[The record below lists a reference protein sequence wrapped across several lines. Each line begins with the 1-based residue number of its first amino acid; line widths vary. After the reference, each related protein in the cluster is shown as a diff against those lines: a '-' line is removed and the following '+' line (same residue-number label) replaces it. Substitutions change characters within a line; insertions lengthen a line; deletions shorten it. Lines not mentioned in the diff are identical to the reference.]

1 MRGVG
6 RRGPLSPALSPLR
19 GARGIGRGAL
29 SLLRG
34 ARGAEQGRPRFPGG
48 RGVLAALVVVVVVV
62 VLGGAG
68 GARGEGGG
76 GRLEVAP
83 SSLSFDEAGETRTL
97 VLRNA
102 GGAALHVGAISF
114 VVAGGRGASEFRLD
128 ALGPHELAPGESLAV
143 PVTYHP
149 VGSASRASFAALLIP
164 ADDPRLPAD
173 LGGRLSG
180 PVTRRIATVALR
192 AGETH
197 LLTAIFLLPLLGAL
211 LLGIPALGSGRRPRV
226 ARAIAALAAGGPL
239 VLAALALARFD
250 PTSTVTEGGFGVQL
264 VAHHVLVRALD
275 IEYFVGVD
283 GLSIAF
289 VALAALLGFVA
300 TVSMRSGAA
309 VAPSSDASSGARAGA
324 PPRAAALLLQAGA
337 SGVFVA
343 LDGFLF
349 WLFWLLAI
357 VGVAA
362 LARASVTSA
371 PGSGRREPS
380 LNVATILVAIFAG
393 AAILLLALGA
403 LHAHSTATYLCDGT
417 PASHT
422 FDLVKLANANG
433 GAFAAAP
440 ARLFGLPFGAV
451 TFWALFAAFAMTA
464 PLFPLG
470 AWAPALASRAPA
482 GVAGLLSGI
491 LPAMAIYGLARLA
504 LPLVPEAALS
514 ASPAIAALGTFGVLY
529 ATLLARAATD
539 VRRFLACAGSARVA
553 FCLVGLSRAT
563 PAGLSGALAQVLASA
578 VVSTL
583 CFGLADAALAPGATL
598 ADLEGLAGRAPRAA
612 KLLAFAAL
620 ASMGAPGLATF
631 FGPALI
637 VLDAFGRHAALASLL
652 LVAFAF
658 CTGAHA
664 RVVRRA
670 FSPAGADMNA
680 DAGAGPGDLDRR
692 ALALALPL
700 AALVLAFGLAPA
712 ALLDVFAVSVRDLV
726 RLLASTRG

>member
-1 MRGVG
+1 MRDVG
-6 RRGPLSPALSPLR
+6 ARGPLSPALSPLPGASER
-19 GARGIGRGAL
+19 GGGRGA
-29 SLLRG
+29 SDVRVFF
-34 ARGAEQGRPRFPGG
+34 AM
-48 RGVLAALVVVVVVV
+48 VVVAGVVGV
-62 VLGGAG
+62 AG
-68 GARGEGGG
+68 GARAEEAAP
-76 GRLEVAP
+76 RLELAP
-83 SSLSFDEAGETRTL
+83 ASLSFDEAGDTRTL
-97 VLRNA
+97 LLRNA
-102 GGAALHVGAISF
+102 GGAPLHVGAIAF
-114 VVAGGRGASEFRLD
+114 VVAGGRGSSEFRID

-143 PVTYHP
+143 PVTYRP
-149 VGSASRASFAALLIP
+149 VGSASHSSFAALLIP

-180 PVTRRIATVALR
+180 PSPRRIATVALR
-192 AGETH
+192 ARETH

-211 LLGIPALGSGRRPRV
+211 LLGIPALGVARRPRV
-226 ARAIAALAAGGPL
+226 ARAVAALAAGGPL
-239 VLAALALARFD
+239 ALAALALVRFD

-264 VAHHVLVRALD
+264 VAHHLLVRALD

-289 VALAALLGFVA
+289 VALTALLGFVA
-300 TVSMRSGAA
+300 AVSMRAPKAA
-309 VAPSSDASSGARAGA
+309 GS

-362 LARASVTSA
+362 LARASATPTPASPSA
-371 PGSGRREPS
+371 HREPS
-380 LNVATILVAIFAG
+380 LNIVTILTTIFGG
-393 AAILLLALGA
+393 AAILLLTLGA
-403 LHAHSTATYLCDGT
+403 LHAHSAATYLCDGT

-433 GAFAAAP
+433 GAFGDAP
-440 ARLFGLPFGAV
+440 AKLFGLPFAAV

-464 PLFPLG
+464 PLFPFG
-470 AWAPALASRAPA
+470 AWATALSSRAPVGVGGLLA
-482 GVAGLLSGI
+482 GV
-491 LPAMAIYGLARLA
+491 LPAMAIYGLVRLA

-514 ASPAIAALGTFGVLY
+514 ASTVVAALGAFGVLY

-539 VRRFLACAGSARVA
+539 VRRFLACAGAARIS
-553 FCLVGLSRAT
+553 FCLMGLSRAT
-563 PAGLSGALAQVLASA
+563 PAGVSGALAQVLASA
-578 VVSTL
+578 VVSAL

-598 ADLEGLAGRAPRAA
+598 DDVEGLAGRAPRAA

-631 FGPALI
+631 VGPALI
-637 VLDAFGRHAALASLL
+637 VLDAFGRHAGLASLL

-670 FSPAGADMNA
+670 FTPLSSV
-680 DAGAGPGDLDRR
+680 DAASGVGEGPRDLDGR
-692 ALALALPL
+692 ALAVALPL
-700 AALVLAFGLAPA
+700 AALVLALGLAPA

-726 RLLASTRG
+726 RLLASARG

>member
-1 MRGVG
+1 MRDV
-6 RRGPLSPALSPLR
+6 
-19 GARGIGRGAL
+19 
-29 SLLRG
+29 
-34 ARGAEQGRPRFPGG
+34 GG
-48 RGVLAALVVVVVVV
+48 RGRGGLAALVVAVVV
-62 VLGGAG
+62 GISG
-68 GARGEGGG
+68 GARAEDAGP
-76 GRLEVAP
+76 RLELAP

-102 GGAALHVGAISF
+102 GGAPLHVGAISF

-128 ALGPHELAPGESLAV
+128 ALGAHELAPGESLAV

-149 VGSASRASFAALLIP
+149 VGSLSRASFAALLIP
-164 ADDPRLPAD
+164 ADDPRLPED

-180 PVTRRIATVALR
+180 PGTRRIATVALR

-211 LLGIPALGSGRRPRV
+211 LLGIPALGAARRPRV
-226 ARAIAALAAGGPL
+226 ARAVATLAAGGPL

-250 PTSTVTEGGFGVQL
+250 PSSSVTDGGFGVQL
-264 VAHHVLVRALD
+264 VAHHILVRALD

-300 TVSMRSGAA
+300 TVSMR
-309 VAPSSDASSGARAGA
+309 APASGARSSGSDAFSDSRTSA
-324 PPRAAALLLQAGA
+324 PPRAAVLLLQAGA

-362 LARASVTSA
+362 LARASVA
-371 PGSGRREPS
+371 PVPGSGRREPS
-380 LNVATILVAIFAG
+380 ANVVTILIALFGG
-393 AAILLLALGA
+393 AAILLLALGS
-403 LHAHSTATYLCDGT
+403 LHGHSAATYLCDGT

-433 GAFAAAP
+433 GAFTAAP

-482 GVAGLLSGI
+482 GVAGLLTGL

-504 LPLVPEAALS
+504 LPLVPEAAQS
-514 ASPAIAALGTFGVLY
+514 ASTAVAALGAFGVLY

-539 VRRFLACAGSARVA
+539 VRRFLACAGAARVA

-563 PAGLSGALAQVLASA
+563 PAGLSGALAQVIASA
-578 VVSTL
+578 VVSAL

-598 ADLEGLAGRAPRAA
+598 ADVEGLAGRAPRAA

-658 CTGAHA
+658 GTGAHA

-670 FSPAGADMNA
+670 FSPAGADLGVG
-680 DAGAGPGDLDRR
+680 AGAGAVPGDLDRR
-692 ALALALPL
+692 ALALLLPL

-726 RLLASTRG
+726 RLLASAGG